1 MMTPFAAGPGARS
14 DRYGLRHMVAAAE
27 CGPGVAADGLRHLV
41 PQRNAARDSRRG
53 GGAGRPRLA
62 AMSDALFG
70 RLLTAMVTPMVPS
83 GDLDP
88 VGAAAVVQRLLE
100 TGHDGIVVNGTTGES
115 STLTS
120 AESIEMVRLV
130 VAAADGAARVVAGV
144 GSNDTRHAVEMATL
158 ARDAGADALLLVTPY
173 YNRPPQTDVI
183 AHCRAVADATDLP
196 VMLYDIPSRSGIPFE
211 SETLVALAEHPNIV
225 AVKDAKGDLWAATE
239 VMAATD
245 LLWFSGA
252 DEVNLPLLAL
262 GATGIVSVVG
272 HVAGREYAAMLAAV
286 AAGDLGTAQ
295 RIHASLIPIVK
306 AIMHTSQGAIM
317 AKAALVEL
325 GVIASAT
332 VRLPYVMSPP
342 EHLAKLRAALA
353 AVSAV

>member
-1 MMTPFAAGPGARS
+1 
-14 DRYGLRHMVAAAE
+14 
-27 CGPGVAADGLRHLV
+27 
-41 PQRNAARDSRRG
+41 
-53 GGAGRPRLA
+53 
-62 AMSDALFG
+62 MSDALFG

-144 GSNDTRHAVEMATL
+144 GSNDTRE
-158 ARDAGADALLLVTPY
+158 
-173 YNRPPQTDVI
+173 
-183 AHCRAVADATDLP
+183 AHFVAVADSTDLP

-332 VRLPYVMSPP
+332 VRVPYVMSPP